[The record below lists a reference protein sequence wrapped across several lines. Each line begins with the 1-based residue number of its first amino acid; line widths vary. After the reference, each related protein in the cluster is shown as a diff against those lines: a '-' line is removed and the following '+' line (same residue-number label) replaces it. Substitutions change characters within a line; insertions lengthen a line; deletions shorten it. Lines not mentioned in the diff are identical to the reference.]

1 MKMKKMLFVFT
12 VLLGLSALL
21 KEYPELAGCMFALGD
36 QPLLTKET
44 LEAMVITFSQYYQT
58 ASPIF
63 RLAAIAED
71 DSIIPGN
78 PILFGNRY
86 FEELLTLPDN
96 HGGNIPTL
104 SGISPQVILWNS
116 LTRTPRQ
123 NWSN

>member
-1 MKMKKMLFVFT
+1 M
-12 VLLGLSALL
+12 

-96 HGGNIPTL
+96 HGGNVLLKNIPTL

-123 NWSN
+123 N